1 MEEKKLTKK
10 EYYGMSKEV
19 IMDTEIENKE
29 DLVEFI
35 DAQVALIETKAMKA
49 KEKRAE
55 KNAEGDEL
63 RNAVQSVLTSEFQ
76 SADSILGQIE
86 GEDLTKAKII
96 ARLTQ
101 LVKAGV
107 AEKTKTKTEDKKEI
121 TVYKLAE

>member
-10 EYYGMSKEV
+10 DYYGMIKEV

-35 DAQVALIETKAMKA
+35 DAQIALIETKAMKA

-63 RNAVQSVLTSEFQ
+63 RRAVKSVLTNEFQ
-76 SADSILGQIE
+76 SAD
-86 GEDLTKAKII
+86 
-96 ARLTQ
+96 
-101 LVKAGV
+101 
-107 AEKTKTKTEDKKEI
+107 
-121 TVYKLAE
+121 

>member
-10 EYYGMSKEV
+10 DYYGMIKEV

-35 DAQVALIETKAMKA
+35 DTKIELIETKAMKE